1 MTRCDC
7 GGRYRLVAEIHSA
20 EVAAG
25 ILRWLALQ
33 DAPLAITPAR
43 PPPDPDPDDDI
54 DRVDD
59 EPDEDPKQTEFNW
72 AP

>member
-1 MTRCDC
+1 MGHELDGCDTV
-7 GGRYRLVAEIHSA
+7 RLHDA

-25 ILRWLALQ
+25 ILRWLALP

-43 PPPDPDPDDDI
+43 PPPDPDPDDDF